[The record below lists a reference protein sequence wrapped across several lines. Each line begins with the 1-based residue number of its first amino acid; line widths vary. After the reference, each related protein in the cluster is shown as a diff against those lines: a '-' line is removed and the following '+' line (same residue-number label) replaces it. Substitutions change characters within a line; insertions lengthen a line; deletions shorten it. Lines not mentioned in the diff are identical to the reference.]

1 MNLPENSDQRVQ
13 AILASGIKIPP
24 IPVILL
30 RLNELLRDPDT
41 DAAALAALISHDGA
55 LSGAVFRVIGSPVF
69 GLRSKVDSLPHA
81 ISLLGLQTIGA
92 LLRSEILVAS
102 LSDPQHARALET
114 LWQRSAA
121 IAELC
126 LRTVKTARLRDINAE
141 AAYMIGMFHDC
152 GLALLCK
159 RFPIYA
165 QALGTEDGWP
175 DIPALDQSQN
185 LSHAVMGQMVAK
197 NWALPEILVQ
207 AIRHHH
213 DPIDPDARTDAI
225 TDTQRLCGVL
235 NLAIHLYN
243 LQHEI
248 DDPDWAARWRVDTMQ
263 RLGADADQ
271 LDEWQADILSDAA

>member
-102 LSDPQHARALET
+102 LSDPQHARALEK

-165 QALGTEDGWP
+165 QALSAGDGWP

-213 DPIDPDARTDAI
+213 DPIEADAR

-235 NLAIHLYN
+235 NLAIHLYDR
-243 LQHEI
+243 QQEI
-248 DDPDWAARWRVDTMQ
+248 DDPDWAAHGRADTMQ

-271 LDEWQADILSDAA
+271 LDQWQADILSDAA